1 LSWRTCEARACQRV
15 DLAIDNHTLH
25 LFNVHLG
32 TAFRERKDQSE
43 RLATIVHDR
52 RITAPK
58 IVLGDFNEWS
68 QGFAT
73 AALSETLQAID
84 LSVHLR
90 RKRTYPAILPFLHLD
105 HIYYEGEVDI
115 AGVEVPRTRKSLMA
129 SDHLPFL
136 AELKVGFG

>member
-1 LSWRTCEARACQRV
+1 
-15 DLAIDNHTLH
+15 
-25 LFNVHLG
+25 
-32 TAFRERKDQSE
+32 
-43 RLATIVHDR
+43 
-52 RITAPK
+52 
-58 IVLGDFNEWS
+58 
-68 QGFAT
+68 
-73 AALSETLQAID
+73 LSEKLQAID